1 MSIINALDPF
11 HKPNIQQTNSNR
23 DHDPNPSPTHNT
35 NKGKKFPPD
44 PIRVEHIV
52 KLMCACTPLKP
63 GATAE
68 LSALR
73 LRALIATLWRTGLR
87 ISEAL
92 ALEERDLL
100 RQDMAIVVRHGK
112 VDKRRLVA
120 MDEWGWQELENWLSV
135 RERLPHGSGTIFCIV
150 RGTSAGFRA
159 LSDSDVRRQF
169 REAAARAGI
178 LRRANPHSFRHEHA
192 VELWREGIDVYTIQ
206 QQLGHARLDVTAI
219 YLKGIAPVELLEPI
233 GRLRRPPMMLVTSMV

>member
-1 MSIINALDPF
+1 MSILSSIDPF
-11 HKPNIQQTNSNR
+11 NKSNNQKQKVNPN
-23 DHDPNPSPTHNT
+23 HNT
-35 NKGKKFPPD
+35 NKGRKFPPD
-44 PIRVEHIV
+44 PIKTEDIV
-52 KLMCACTPLKP
+52 KLMCACTPQKP
-63 GATAE
+63 GYRAK

-112 VDKRRLVA
+112 GDKRRLVA
-120 MDEWGWQELENWLSV
+120 MDEWGWQELENWMAV
-135 RERLPHGSGTIFCIV
+135 RENLPSGPIFCIV
-150 RGTSAGFRA
+150 RGKSAGIRA
-159 LSDSDVRRQF
+159 LSDTDVRRQF
-169 REAAARAGI
+169 RETAVRAG
-178 LRRANPHSFRHEHA
+178 LKRRANPHSFRHEHA
-192 VELWREGIDVYTIQ
+192 VELWREGVDVYTIQ

>member
-1 MSIINALDPF
+1 MSIISPF
-11 HKPNIQQTNSNR
+11 DKEIEIPKPNNN
-23 DHDPNPSPTHNT
+23 

-44 PIRVEHIV
+44 PIKVEDIV
-52 KLMCACTPLKP
+52 KLLCACQPLVP
-63 GATAE
+63 GYSSQ

-92 ALEERDLL
+92 ALEDRDLL
-100 RQDMAIVVRHGK
+100 RQDMALVVRHGK
-112 VDKRRLVA
+112 GDKRRLVA
-120 MDEWGWQELENWLSV
+120 MDEWGWQELENWLAV
-135 RERLPHGSGTIFCIV
+135 RQTLPHGPIFCII
-150 RGTSAGFRA
+150 RGKTKGYHA

-169 REAAARAGI
+169 RAVAGRANI
-178 LRRANPHSFRHEHA
+178 HRRANPHSFRHEHA

-233 GRLRRPPMMLVTSMV
+233 GRLRRPPMMLVNSML

>member
-1 MSIINALDPF
+1 MSIISSIAPF
-11 HKPNIQQTNSNR
+11 SKNPNLNSN
-23 DHDPNPSPTHNT
+23 HNT

-44 PIRVEHIV
+44 PIKVEDIV
-52 KLMCACTPLKP
+52 KLLCACQPLKP
-63 GATAE
+63 GYCAE

-112 VDKRRLVA
+112 GDKRRLVA

-135 RERLPHGSGTIFCIV
+135 REHLPHGPIFCIV
-150 RGTSAGFRA
+150 RGPSAGVRQ

-169 REAAARAGI
+169 RETARRAGI
-178 LRRANPHSFRHEHA
+178 YRRANPHSFRHEHA

>member
-1 MSIINALDPF
+1 MIINSPF
-11 HKPNIQQTNSNR
+11 HKPEKVI
-23 DHDPNPSPTHNT
+23 PNH

-44 PIRVEHIV
+44 PIKVEDIV
-52 KLMCACTPLKP
+52 KLLCACEPLKP
-63 GATAE
+63 GYTSQ

-73 LRALIATLWRTGLR
+73 LRALMATLWRTGLR

-92 ALEERDLL
+92 DLEERDLL

-112 VDKRRLVA
+112 GDKRRLVA
-120 MDEWGWQELENWLSV
+120 MDEWGWQELENWLAV
-135 RERLPHGSGTIFCIV
+135 REHLPHGSGKIFCII
-150 RGTSAGFRA
+150 RGKTAGLRP

-169 REAAARAGI
+169 RETARRANI
-178 LRRANPHSFRHEHA
+178 HRRANPHSFRHEHA

-233 GRLRRPPMMLVTSMV
+233 GRLRRPPMMLINSMI